1 MQKLEKILERLG
13 AYICDEL
20 CCHRDIGADKG
31 EYAMQEICEKCELGG
46 YLDDI
51 RKRLSCENSPEIMR
65 LSRDSDWIPV
75 SERLP
80 ENEHSVLICGNR
92 GWIDVGWFIRGVWR
106 TGFSAAEITKE
117 VVAWMPLP
125 DPYRPESDEIVG
137 DENEEGGLSILQLLH
152 DVEKEMSKEERKQVM
167 IENAI
172 NLKTMCDYVVSCSYL
187 DIVLIICM
195 LRDYIQLI
203 DERRADDIQ
212 WSAYYRGKFL
222 NMADRLSRQIE
233 YDYDAAKERCLKK
246 QQKKENARDIGEDA
260 MTLAVKYG
268 KGKKK

>member
-1 MQKLEKILERLG
+1 MQDLEKTLEKLG
-13 AYICDEL
+13 AYICDDL
-20 CCHRDIGADKG
+20 CCHRDVGTDKG
-31 EYAMQEICEKCELGG
+31 DYAMQEICEKCKLGG

-51 RKRLSCENSPEIMR
+51 RKCLSR

-195 LRDYIQLI
+195 LRDYVQMV
-203 DERRADDIQ
+203 DEIRTDDIQ
-212 WSAYYRGKFL
+212 WSVYYRNKFL
-222 NMADRLSRQIE
+222 KMADKFSEQIE
-233 YDYDAAKERCLKK
+233 YDYDAAKERCMKK

-268 KGKKK
+268 KGKKKEKGEQR

>member
-1 MQKLEKILERLG
+1 MQKLEKILEEIQKTENE
-13 AYICDEL
+13 YINED
-20 CCHRDIGADKG
+20 HHPMFKIGAASIATEIK
-31 EYAMQEICEKCELGG
+31 QIICEHMN
-46 YLDDI
+46 D
-51 RKRLSCENSPEIMR
+51 N
-65 LSRDSDWIPV
+65 WIAV
-75 SERLP
+75 EEKLP
-80 ENEHSVLICGNR
+80 ENNDYILLSFDNYKIPMIGRHEDRREGGAFYLGDCTGN
-92 GWIDVGWFIRGVWR
+92 DTCVAQDLYVAAWR
-106 TGFSAAEITKE
+106 
-117 VVAWMPLP
+117 PLP
-125 DPYRPESDEIVG
+125 EPYRPESNEIVR
-137 DENEEGGLSILQLLH
+137 DEHEEGGLSTFQLLH

-203 DERRADDIQ
+203 DKRRADDIQ
-212 WSAYYRGKFL
+212 WSTYYRGKFL

-268 KGKKK
+268 KRKEKESGDEK